1 MARRNRWRSLLVR
14 RLLRSL
20 RQKLHRWLVGMAE
33 RCCRARRC
41 GLVSLVVVERRAVSR
56 RRARAVGIVIV
67 AIVAESAVDVGGIAG
82 ADAMSS
88 GVAGAS
94 VRKRR
99 GPMWR
104 RRSIVQSRAG
114 LIRRRLCCRR

>member
-41 GLVSLVVVERRAVSR
+41 GLVSLVVERRVVSHRLAIAVAS
-56 RRARAVGIVIV
+56 VV
-67 AIVAESAVDVGGIAG
+67 AAKSAVDVGGIAG

-114 LIRRRLCCRR
+114 LIRRRLCSRR